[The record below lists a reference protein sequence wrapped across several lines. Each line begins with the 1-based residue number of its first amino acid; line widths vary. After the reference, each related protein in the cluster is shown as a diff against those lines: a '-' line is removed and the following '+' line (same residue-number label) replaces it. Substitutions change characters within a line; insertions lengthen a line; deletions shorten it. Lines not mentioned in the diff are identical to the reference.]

1 MIASLIPTLLPVIGD
16 VIGRFLPEDKE
27 AAAKAK
33 REIEAELTK
42 NLAQIDLAQL
52 DINKAEGQHRSM
64 FVAGWRPFIGWTC
77 GVALAYTYVMQPILV
92 FILAQSG
99 YLVQLP
105 IMDLTVMMPVLLGM
119 LGLGGLRS
127 FEKFKGV
134 SKYGRRSRNRGY

>member
-1 MIASLIPTLLPVIGD
+1 MIATLIPKLLPVIGD
-16 VIGRFLPEDKE
+16 VVGRFLPEDKE

-42 NLAQIDLAQL
+42 HLAQIDLAQL

-77 GVALAYTYVMQPILV
+77 GVALAYTYVLQPILV
-92 FILAQSG
+92 FILAQAG

-105 IMDLTVMMPVLLGM
+105 AMDLSVMMPVLLGM

-134 SKYGRRSRNRGY
+134 SK